1 MNYNK
6 RKRASNKGEGM
17 GGGMRQAR
25 SLRGVR
31 RNDLGRLALFASVR
45 ALLFGCNLTPLN
57 LKCHT
62 LRQLS
67 LFMKLF
73 ETVM

>member
-1 MNYNK
+1 MNYNQ

-17 GGGMRQAR
+17 GGGMRQAG

-45 ALLFGCNLTPLN
+45 ALLFGC
-57 LKCHT
+57 
-62 LRQLS
+62 RGS
-67 LFMKLF
+67 
-73 ETVM
+73 